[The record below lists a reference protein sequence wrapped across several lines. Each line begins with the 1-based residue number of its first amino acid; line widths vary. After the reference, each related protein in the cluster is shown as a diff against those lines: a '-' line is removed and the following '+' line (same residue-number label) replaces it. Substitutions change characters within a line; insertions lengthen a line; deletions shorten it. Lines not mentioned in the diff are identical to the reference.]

1 MFKNFTLIVIF
12 IFSVLFSSLVIS
24 GPYQDSLSKC
34 IVEKTTKE
42 EKNLLMKWMFVII
55 SEHPSIPENYKI
67 SNKDK
72 VLSDID
78 MANLVMNI
86 FHRHCTTEA
95 KRAYKYEGENSV
107 AESFRLLGEVAM
119 RNLMNND
126 DVNIAVGRFTNYI
139 DEEDFMSIF
148 E

>member
-12 IFSVLFSSLVIS
+12 IFSVSFSSLVIS
-24 GPYQDSLSKC
+24 GPYQDNLSKC
-34 IVEKTTKE
+34 IIEKTTKE
-42 EKNLLMKWMFVII
+42 EKSLLMKWMFVII

-78 MANLVMNI
+78 MANIVMNI
-86 FHRHCTTEA
+86 FQIYCTTEA
-95 KRAYKYEGENSV
+95 KQAYEYEGENSIT
-107 AESFRLLGEVAM
+107 ESFKLLGEVAM

-126 DVNIAVGRFTNYI
+126 DVNMAVGRFTNYI
-139 DEEDFMSIF
+139 DEEEFMSIF